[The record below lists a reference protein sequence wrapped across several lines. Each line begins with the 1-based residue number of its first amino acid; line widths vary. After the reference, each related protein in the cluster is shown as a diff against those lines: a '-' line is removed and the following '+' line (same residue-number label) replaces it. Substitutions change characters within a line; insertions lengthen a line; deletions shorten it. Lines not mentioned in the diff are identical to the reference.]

1 MIRWGLCC
9 VFREATIKFADTTAS
24 AIARLD
30 RRSGREKLARLCRQN
45 AQSLSAAIVYCA
57 EHGIGCFRVN
67 SRVLPLCTH
76 PQFGYQLDE
85 LPGGAEIIAQF
96 RACREAAQQLGLRLS
111 FHPDQFVV
119 LNSPRADVV
128 EASIRELEY
137 HAIVAEWIGADV
149 INIHAGGVFGDRDA
163 ALAALAANFARLS
176 PQAKSRLTIENDD
189 KLYAPSHLLPLC
201 RTLGVPLVYDV
212 HHHRCLADG
221 LSVEQATAEALS
233 TWNREPLFHISS
245 PLNGW
250 DGPQP
255 NRHHDEVDPRDF
267 PRCWLPL
274 DVTIEVEAKGKE
286 PAVLKLK
293 QAIARRLRRQ
303 SAGR

>member
-9 VFREATIKFADTTAS
+9 VFREAPIKFGDTTAA

-30 RRSGREKLARLCRQN
+30 RPAGREKLARLCRQN
-45 AQSLSAAIVYCA
+45 AASLAAAVEYCA

-67 SRVLPLCTH
+67 SRILPLCTH
-76 PQFGYQLDE
+76 PQFGYRLEE
-85 LPGGAEIIAQF
+85 LPGGKEIVAQF
-96 RACREAAQQLGLRLS
+96 RACRKAAKRRGLRLS

-137 HAIVAEWIGADV
+137 HATVAEWIGADV
-149 INIHAGGVFGDRDA
+149 INIHAGGVFGNRAA
-163 ALAALAANFARLS
+163 ALDAFAENFARLS
-176 PQAKSRLTIENDD
+176 RPARSRLTIENDD
-189 KLYAPSHLLPLC
+189 KLFAPAQLLPLC
-201 RTLGVPLVYDV
+201 RRLGIPLVYDV

-221 LSVEQATAEALS
+221 LSVAEATAEALS

-245 PLNGW
+245 PINGW

-274 DVTIEVEAKGKE
+274 DLTVEVEAKGKE

-293 QAIARRLRRQ
+293 QAIDRRLRRRT
-303 SAGR
+303 SAW

>member
-9 VFREATIKFADTTAS
+9 VFREAPIKFADTTAA

-30 RRSGREKLARLCRQN
+30 RAAGREKLARLCRQN
-45 AQSLSAAIVYCA
+45 ADSLAAAVEYCA
-57 EHGIGCFRVN
+57 NNGIGCFRVN
-67 SRVLPLCTH
+67 SRILPLCTH
-76 PQFGYQLDE
+76 PQFGYRLEQ
-85 LPGGAEIIAQF
+85 LPGGDEIVARF
-96 RACREAAQQLGLRLS
+96 RACRALAKDRGLRLS

-119 LNSPRADVV
+119 LNSPRAEVV
-128 EASIRELEY
+128 EAAIRELEY
-137 HAIVAEWIGADV
+137 HATVAEWIGADV
-149 INIHAGGVFGDRDA
+149 INIHAGGVFGDRAA
-163 ALAALAANFARLS
+163 ALDAFAESFARLS
-176 PQAKSRLTIENDD
+176 RSARSRLTLENDD
-189 KLYAPSHLLPLC
+189 KLFAPAHLLPLC
-201 RTLGVPLVYDV
+201 RRLGIPLVYDV

-221 LSVEQATAEALS
+221 LSVEEATAETLS

-245 PLNGW
+245 PINGW

-274 DVTIEVEAKGKE
+274 DLTVEVEAKGKE

-293 QAIARRLRRQ
+293 QAIERRLRRK
-303 SAGR
+303 SAR